1 MASVL
6 ERVDRLDEVTK
17 QTPKTMSQN
26 FFLAAERLIK
36 KLTIINTEDR
46 FVILI
51 SCLVINSALIVNP
64 QSWTD
69 GEALQDYGW
78 R

>member
-69 GEALQDYGW
+69 DEALQDCGW

>member
-51 SCLVINSALIVNP
+51 SHPVMKSALIVNP

-69 GEALQDYGW
+69 DEALQDYGW